1 VSDHTG
7 RRRRRSK
14 LPIGRLLVLVVAL
27 AAVVRLLT
35 LPDPGRAPA
44 AAPEGPPLSVAP
56 TWAGPRPVDT
66 PGRLDDGA
74 EYLPRLYLSPE
85 TSVGIAA
92 TSDGEFVRVVI
103 REAGGRTTELRRID
117 VNQYPEFDGFSV
129 SGDTVVWAESLSR
142 TDEPVATTLWRT
154 DWRSADRPA
163 VVTDDTGSANF
174 YGGQYDIVVRSGRAY
189 WVALAPGDKIVT
201 EVRSVRLTGGQV
213 TVSELDGEFVL
224 STWPWAVS
232 PGPGRGTPVQL
243 VNLSDDKRIRVPTQV
258 GEVAA
263 CAPTWCRMSVLDGD
277 VVVRMDLQRVDG
289 SDRRRI
295 AGSEATPTIADVAVL
310 DRFVPLATDRG
321 DGQPGVGLS
330 LYDIASGRTDLVA
343 VDAAN
348 IQARNGLLWWSTGT
362 GAALQWH
369 AVDLRTLT

>member
-14 LPIGRLLVLVVAL
+14 LPIGRLLVLLVAL
-27 AAVVRLLT
+27 VAVVRLLT
-35 LPDPGRAPA
+35 LPDPGRTPPP
-44 AAPEGPPLSVAP
+44 PEGAPLAVVP

-66 PGRLDDGA
+66 PGTLDDGA

-85 TSVGIAA
+85 RSVGIAA
-92 TSDGEFVRVVI
+92 TSDGQFVRVLI
-103 REAGGRTTELRRID
+103 REAGGRSTELHRVEAAD
-117 VNQYPEFDGFSV
+117 HPEFDGFTV
-129 SGDTVVWAESLSR
+129 SGDTVVWAETLSR
-142 TDEPVATTLWRT
+142 SDEPVATTIWRT
-154 DWRSADRPA
+154 NWRAEGRPA
-163 VVTDDTGSANF
+163 AVTDDTGSATF
-174 YGGQYDIVVRSGRAY
+174 YGGQDDIVVRSGRAY
-189 WVALAPGDKIVT
+189 WVALLPGDRART
-201 EVRSVRLTGGQV
+201 EIRSVRLTGGPV
-213 TVSELDGEFVL
+213 TVTELDGEFVL

-232 PGPGRGTPVQL
+232 AGPGRGTPVQL
-243 VNLSDDKRIRVPTQV
+243 ANLSDAKRIRVPTQV

-263 CAPTWCRMSVLDGD
+263 CGPTWCRMSVLNGD
-277 VVVRMDLQRVDG
+277 QVVRMDLQRVDG

-330 LYDIASGRTDLVA
+330 LYDIETGRTDLVA

-348 IQARNGLLWWSTGT
+348 IQARNGMLWWSTGT
-362 GAALQWH
+362 GPELRWH

>member
-14 LPIGRLLVLVVAL
+14 LPIGRLLVLLVAL
-27 AAVVRLLT
+27 VAVVRLLT

-44 AAPEGPPLSVAP
+44 DAPEGPPLAVVP
-56 TWAGPRPVDT
+56 TWTGPRPVDT
-66 PGRLDDGA
+66 PGTLADGA

-92 TSDGEFVRVVI
+92 SSDGESVRVVI
-103 REAGGRTTELRRID
+103 REAGGRSTELHRID
-117 VNQYPEFDGFSV
+117 AADHPEFDGFAV
-129 SGDTVVWAESLSR
+129 SADTVVWAETLSPS
-142 TDEPVATTLWRT
+142 DQPVATTIWRT
-154 DWRSADRPA
+154 NWRTQSRPA
-163 VVTDDTGSANF
+163 AVTDDTGAANF

-189 WVALAPGDKIVT
+189 WVAFAPGEKVVT
-201 EVRSVRLTGGQV
+201 EVRSVRLTGGPV
-213 TVSELDGEFVL
+213 TVTELDGEFAL

-232 PGPGRGTPVQL
+232 ASPGRGTPVQL
-243 VNLSDDKRIRVPTQV
+243 ANLTDGKRVAVPTQV

-263 CAPTWCRMSVLDGD
+263 CGPAWCRMSVLNGD
-277 VVVRMDLQRVDG
+277 QMVRMDLQRVDG

-310 DRFVPLATDRG
+310 DRFIPLATDRG

-330 LYDIASGRTDLVA
+330 LYDITTGRTDLVA
-343 VDAAN
+343 VDAAS
-348 IQARNGLLWWSTGT
+348 IQARNGMLWWSTGT
-362 GAALQWH
+362 GVDLRWH